1 MNMLVSLQNSFG
13 HVVRDSFRTG
23 KENKLATL
31 FNVEAAD
38 VRDNREHKI
47 IECKKA

>member
-1 MNMLVSLQNSFG
+1 MLVSLQNSFG
-13 HVVRDSFRTG
+13 HVVRDGFRTG